1 MKIVNLTLICFI
13 IVLLFISCGRDDEPI
28 MYPTPCITKEPLS
41 DTISGFE
48 IFEKGLQEYGFAKGI
63 KINQPYESSVF
74 INDFSDSTIIFHL
87 QSAIFNER
95 GWMLETE
102 NIFIANSINNI
113 NLGCFPLTKNNFS
126 IDSFNV
132 RYSIDD
138 YDINILFYR
147 LDMSADNAIEIISY
161 EPESQ
166 KLKAKLKASFIADKE
181 YLPYLPKNV
190 RFSDIYIE
198 HGY

>member
-1 MKIVNLTLICFI
+1 MAAESF
-13 IVLLFISCGRDDEPI
+13 
-28 MYPTPCITKEPLS
+28 S

-74 INDFSDSTIIFHL
+74 IREFRDSLLILHL

-102 NIFIANSINNI
+102 NIIISNKAKNFNEGCYTLTNSF
-113 NLGCFPLTKNNFS
+113 LAK
-126 IDSFNV
+126 DSFDIT
-132 RYSIDD
+132 YSIDD

-147 LDMSADNAIEIISY
+147 LDMSADNTLEIISY
-161 EPESQ
+161 EPESK

-181 YLPYLPKNV
+181 YLPYLPKKV
-190 RFSDIYIE
+190 RFSDVYIE